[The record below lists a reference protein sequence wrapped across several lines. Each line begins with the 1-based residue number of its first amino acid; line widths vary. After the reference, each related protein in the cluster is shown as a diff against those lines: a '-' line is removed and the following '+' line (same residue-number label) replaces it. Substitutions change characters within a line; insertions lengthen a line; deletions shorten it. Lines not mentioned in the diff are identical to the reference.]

1 LKNVADEA
9 TPLRLIGLQ
18 VAVHLVVRIGLR
30 VHSEHVIC
38 ASDAWLLKSEEDM
51 FQNKPIRVANAFVVL
66 TFGLLFSISSKAQ
79 LTVQGGFTAQQL
91 AETIAGPGI
100 TVSNATING
109 SPQAH
114 GTFNGGVAATG
125 LNSGV
130 ILTTGPIE
138 IALPPNNTEMAGVDL
153 GLPGNPMLQGLAGAT
168 TYDAIVLEFDFVPL
182 SNTAQFRYVFGSEE
196 YPEFVSSGFN
206 DAFAFFIS
214 GPGIAATYGVAN
226 YNMAR
231 VPGTAQPVTIDNVNA
246 NTNAQYYVS
255 NWTGGLFGAPGN
267 IPIQY
272 DGLTTVLTATAQVQA
287 CQTYHLMMMIADAGD
302 GIYDS
307 GVFIEENSLI
317 SNVVQIEAST
327 ASADSIAY
335 EGCTSATVTF
345 TLDNV
350 VAQPTV
356 INYTV
361 GGTAT
366 NGVDYN
372 QIPNSVTIPA
382 NQSSTS
388 FTVTPVND
396 GLVEG
401 IETII
406 ISVQTSVCG
415 TDEIIIYIDD
425 LVPLQVEAFGDTSF
439 CPGGTAMLWAT
450 TSGGGGG
457 TSLQWSN
464 GMTTD
469 TIYVS
474 PTQATNYTVTASDFC
489 GSGNPTSNQVS
500 VTFDLLPLTLEVFSD
515 TSICIGETVPLWYSA
530 TGGGGLSSLTWSN
543 GATADTIYVSP
554 ATTTSYTVSGTGNC
568 SAGVT
573 DSDPVTVT
581 VNPLP
586 VANAGNDQTYCTG
599 ETVTLSGAGGAT
611 YEWFQLPAM
620 TLVGSSATLQL
631 TPSGDIDY
639 LLVAHAGICNDSDMV
654 SISELPADPISA
666 IVGAPACPGG
676 SVQLNVNGAAVGST
690 FAWTPAAGLS
700 DAAIADPVAAVQ
712 SSTWFFVDVT
722 SPNGCIGIDSAEVV
736 ILPLPVPSFT
746 APTACNNEATVFTN
760 NSTITV
766 GSIVGYGWNFGDGN
780 SSNISSPSHLYDAE
794 GTYPVTLVATSAAGC
809 IDSVTQNVSVG
820 PLPMASFT
828 FQSDCQDKLIQFVDA
843 STTVS
848 GSIVQWFWDFDNQV
862 VSDLQAPPMQQFPS
876 AGFYDVSL
884 TVATDLGCVHDT
896 VVSVE
901 IYPLPLADFMWD
913 SVCLN
918 LPNQFTDMSF
928 ANGSYPID
936 TYAWTFS
943 NGQTSDVAN
952 PQVTFSTPGT
962 HSATLTVTTTAG
974 CQNTLT
980 QSGAGVYPLPVA
992 QFSNAIRNCLNDT
1005 TFFADLSTVQN
1016 VFNDVIQT
1024 RQWDFGDG
1032 YNSAMANPTHVYADY
1047 GFYPV
1052 TLSVT
1057 TDKGCTGDVTHD
1069 VEVFPLPMAAFGSDL
1084 RAGCQPLRIQFLD
1097 ESTIPSPY
1105 SVASWQWDM
1114 GLDED
1119 SITGQFPVQT
1129 YNDVNIYPMG
1139 VASYNVGLT
1148 VTSGN
1153 GCISSVTV
1161 QDYITEYPKPNAHF
1175 DASPKLVD
1183 MNNPTISFQDLSS
1196 INVIDWEWH
1205 FGDGATSFQ
1214 QHTAHTYTDT
1224 ADYPVTLFVATEY
1237 GCLDTAVY
1245 VVKVKPTF
1253 TFYIPNAFT
1262 PDSDGRNEYFFG
1274 QGTGIASYQ
1283 MLIFNRWGEM
1293 LFESNDYD
1301 FHWDGRFRGHQ
1312 VQVGVYVYKF
1322 MVTDWEGDIHYYEGH
1337 VNLMR

>member
-1 LKNVADEA
+1 MSNSTFSTVFRPVVSLM
-9 TPLRLIGLQ
+9 IGVLM
-18 VAVHLVVRIGLR
+18 GLT
-30 VHSEHVIC
+30 
-38 ASDAWLLKSEEDM
+38 A
-51 FQNKPIRVANAFVVL
+51 
-66 TFGLLFSISSKAQ
+66 KAQ

-91 AETIAGPGI
+91 AEVIAGPGI
-100 TVSNATING
+100 TVTNATLNG
-109 SPQAH
+109 SAQAH
-114 GTFNGGVAATG
+114 GTFNGGVAGVG

-130 ILTTGPIE
+130 ILTTGPVN
-138 IALPPNNTEMAGVDL
+138 IALPPNNIGSAGVDL

-196 YPEFVSSGFN
+196 YPEFVSSGYN

-255 NWTGGLFGAPGN
+255 NWTAGLFGGPGN
-267 IPIQY
+267 IPVQY
-272 DGLTTVLTATAQVQA
+272 DGLTTVLTAMAQVQA

-345 TLDNV
+345 TLENT

-372 QIPNSVTIPA
+372 QIPNTVTIPA

-530 TGGGGLSSLTWSN
+530 SGGGGLSSLTWSN

-573 DSDPVTVT
+573 VSDPVTVM
-581 VNPLP
+581 VYPLP
-586 VANAGNDQTYCTG
+586 AANAGNDLTYCTG
-599 ETVTLSGAGGAT
+599 ETITLNGAGGST

-620 TLVGSSATLQL
+620 TLVGNSASLQL
-631 TPSGDIDY
+631 TPSGDMDF
-639 LLVAHAGICNDSDMV
+639 LLVAHVGICNDSDVV
-654 SISELPADPISA
+654 SIAELPADPISA
-666 IVGAPACPGG
+666 VVGAPACPGG
-676 SVQLNVNGAAVGST
+676 PVQLDVNGATVGST
-690 FAWTPAAGLS
+690 FSWTPAAGLS
-700 DAAIADPVAAVQ
+700 NPAVADPVASVPTSRWYHVQ
-712 SSTWFFVDVT
+712 VT
-722 SPNGCIGIDSAEVV
+722 SPNGCIGLDSAEVV
-736 ILPLPVPSFT
+736 ILPLPIPSFT
-746 APTACNNEATVFTN
+746 APTACDNDATVFTN
-760 NSTITV
+760 TSTIPTGTITSSAWV
-766 GSIVGYGWNFGDGN
+766 FGDGN
-780 SSNISSPSHLYDAE
+780 TSAVSSPTHLYGAD
-794 GTYPVTLVATSAAGC
+794 GTYPVTLVSTSGAGC
-809 IDSVTQNVSVG
+809 VDSITQNVSVG
-820 PLPMASFT
+820 PLPVASFT
-828 FQSDCQDKLIQFVDA
+828 FQSDCQDKLLQFVDA
-843 STTVS
+843 SSVSS
-848 GSIVQWFWDFDNQV
+848 GSIVNWYWDFDNQV
-862 VSDLQAPPMQQFPS
+862 VSDVQAPPMQQFPA
-876 AGFYDVSL
+876 AGFYNVSL
-884 TVATDLGCVHDT
+884 TVTTALGCMDDT
-896 VVSVE
+896 IVSVE
-901 IYPLPLADFMWD
+901 VYPLPTADFLWD

-918 LPNQFTDMSF
+918 LPNQFTDMSS
-928 ANGSYPID
+928 ANGSYAIS

-943 NGQTSDVAN
+943 NSQTAAVAN
-952 PQVTFSTPGT
+952 PQMTFSTPGT
-962 HSATLTVTTTAG
+962 HAATLTVTTTAG
-974 CQNTLT
+974 CQHT
-980 QSGAGVYPLPVA
+980 QTRSGAGVYPLPVA
-992 QFSNAIRNCLNDT
+992 QFSNAIRNCLNDIT
-1005 TFFADLSTVQN
+1005 YFQNLSTVQN
-1016 VFNDVIQT
+1016 VFGDVIQT
-1024 RQWDFGDG
+1024 QQWDFSDG
-1032 YNSAMANPTHVYADY
+1032 YGSALPDPPHVFAAD

-1052 TLSVT
+1052 TLTVT
-1057 TDKGCTGDVTHD
+1057 TDKGCTSSVGHN
-1069 VEVFPLPMAAFGSDL
+1069 VEIFPLPVAAFTSDL
-1084 RAGCQPLRIQFLD
+1084 REGCQPLRIQFLD
-1097 ESTIPSPY
+1097 ASTIPSPY
-1105 SVASWQWDM
+1105 SVASWQWDL
-1114 GLDED
+1114 GLGED
-1119 SITGQFPVQT
+1119 SIMGQFPVQT
-1129 YNDVNIYPMG
+1129 YNNGDIDPL
-1139 VASYNVGLT
+1139 ASGTYHVGLT

-1153 GCISSVTV
+1153 GCSTSITL
-1161 QDYITEYPKPNAHF
+1161 QDYITEYPKPTAHF

-1196 INVIDWEWH
+1196 INVISWDWH

-1214 QHTAHTYTDT
+1214 QHTAHTYQDT
-1224 ADYPVTLFVATEY
+1224 ADYPVTLYVATQH

-1245 VVKVKPTF
+1245 VVKVKPTY
-1253 TFYIPNAFT
+1253 TFYIPSTFT
-1262 PDSDGRNEYFFG
+1262 PNSDGHNEFFSG
-1274 QGTGIASYQ
+1274 RGTGIATYQ

-1293 LFESNDYD
+1293 LFETNDYD
-1301 FHWDGRFRGHQ
+1301 FQWDGSFRGQQ
-1312 VQVGVYVYKF
+1312 VQLGVYVYKF
-1322 MVTDWEGDIHYYEGH
+1322 VVTDWEGNIYYYEGH